1 MAARPDPDPNARL
14 TMHRSFSRPIRPMS
28 FAIVLLV
35 ALHAPGLAAQSE
47 GRIVGRVI
55 DAAQGTPIAGAVLEV
70 VGTAV
75 RTQTAIDGRY
85 TLARVPAGV
94 VSVRAR
100 YIGYQPK
107 LVQDIV
113 VPAGSTALQDITLAV
128 QVVELEELAVT
139 AAAERGSVAR
149 ALEEQRYAPNVVSA
163 VTQEQIAKSPD
174 SDAGQAVQ
182 RVSGVTVQDGKYV
195 FVRGLGERYTTTSLN
210 GARVPSP
217 EPEKKMVPLDLF
229 PASLLEGITTSK
241 TFTPDQSGD
250 FSGAS
255 VNLKTREFPAR
266 RTFTLSTGTAVNDAA
281 TGKTLAKAPTT
292 GREWLGFAG
301 AERALPQGLAA
312 AGNLSGSSQPQVNQ
326 YIASLRDVW
335 SARRADGS
343 PNGTF
348 GLGLGG
354 EDPFFGQRVGYLA
367 SFNYGY
373 SQEVREGERK
383 ALATTG
389 GPINQYRGSTARNG
403 VLWGGLLNLSTRL
416 GETSKLQ
423 LNNTYTR
430 SADNE
435 AKALHGVNEEFSQL
449 GELAITRLS
458 FTERSVRSHQLRG
471 EHRFGDRS
479 FLDWSATAART
490 RRYEPDRSDLIYQAS
505 VQPGTGHVTPT
516 QWADIRQSAA
526 RTFSDLTESNYE
538 LGTNLLRHFGD
549 SRSPWSVKVGGSV
562 RLTDRAADS
571 RAYDLRNFNLS
582 ASELTAPPEVLFG
595 AANALAGRL
604 LMSARTSSGRY
615 TATDRVFA
623 GYVQLEI
630 PVSQAITFVGGGRV
644 ERWALDLDA
653 IRANGVQV
661 PVRRR
666 NTDVLPAVALNIR
679 LREDQTLR
687 LSATQTLSR
696 PEYREMADVTSFDV
710 LGGLDIN
717 GNPDLKRALVQNFD
731 VRWEFYPS
739 VGEVVSLGVFAKRFS
754 DPIERVTVATTGA
767 PQLSF
772 VNAERAN
779 NYGVEIELRKSLAV
793 LTPALR
799 NVTVFANTSL
809 IHSRITPGN
818 SSISALTSPE
828 RPMVGQAGY
837 VVNAGLGWTDG
848 SGRWS
853 ATALFNVV
861 GRRISEA
868 GQEPLPDTYE
878 SARKVLDAS
887 VQAPLFSTL
896 TLKVDAKNL
905 LNEPYR
911 LTQGAVVREEYHT
924 GRVFGVGLTW
934 RQ

>member
-1 MAARPDPDPNARL
+1 MRRFFDLRGISLLLLAL
-14 TMHRSFSRPIRPMS
+14 TLTGTGP
-28 FAIVLLV
+28 
-35 ALHAPGLAAQSE
+35 LAAQE
-47 GRIVGRVI
+47 TGRIVGRVI
-55 DAAQGTPIAGAVLEV
+55 DAGQGGPIAGVVLEV
-70 VGTAV
+70 VGTTV
-75 RTQTAIDGRY
+75 RAQSAIDGRF
-85 TLARVPAGV
+85 TLAGVPAGSV
-94 VSVRAR
+94 AVRAR
-100 YIGYQPK
+100 YIGFRPK
-107 LVQDIV
+107 VVEGIT
-113 VPAGSTALQDITLAV
+113 VPAGGTATQDITLAA
-128 QVVELEELAVT
+128 QIVELEEISVSAS
-139 AAAERGSVAR
+139 AEQGTVAR
-149 ALEEQRYAPNVVSA
+149 ALEEQRYATGVVSA
-163 VTQEQIAKSPD
+163 ITQEQISRSPD

-217 EPEKKMVPLDLF
+217 EPERKVVPLDLF
-229 PASLLEGITTSK
+229 PAGLLEGITTSK
-241 TFTPDQSGD
+241 TFTPEQSGD

-281 TGKTLAKAPTT
+281 TGKTLAKAPNT

-301 AERALPQGLAA
+301 SERALPSGLAA
-312 AGNLSGSSQPQVNQ
+312 AGNLSGSTQAQVNQ

-343 PNGTF
+343 PNGSF
-348 GLGLGG
+348 GMGLGG

-367 SFNYGY
+367 SFSYGY

-389 GPINQYRGSTARNG
+389 GPINQYSGSTARNG

-416 GETSKLQ
+416 GATSKLQ

-435 AKALHGVNEEFSQL
+435 AKTLHGVNEEFSQL

-471 EHRFGDRS
+471 EHLFGERT

-505 VQPGTGHVTPT
+505 VNPSTGEVTPT
-516 QWADIRQSAA
+516 QWADIRQSAG

-538 LGTNLLRHFGD
+538 LGTNFQRHLGD
-549 SRSPWSVKVGGSV
+549 SRSPWSVKVGGNV
-562 RLTDRAADS
+562 RATDRDADS

-582 ASELTAPPEVLFG
+582 AAELTAPPEELFG
-595 AANALAGRL
+595 AVNATAGRL
-604 LMSARTSSGRY
+604 LLSARTSSGRY
-615 TATDRVFA
+615 TATDRVYA

-630 PVSQAITFVGGGRV
+630 PVTPAITFVGGGRV

-666 NTDVLPAVALNIR
+666 NTDVLPAAALNIR
-679 LREDQTLR
+679 LRENQTLR

-696 PEYREMADVTSFDV
+696 PEYREMADITSFDV

-731 VRWEFYPS
+731 ARWEFYPA
-739 VGEVVSLGVFAKRFS
+739 VGEVISFGVFAKRFT

-779 NYGVEIELRKSLAV
+779 NFGLEVEVRKGLGILS
-793 LTPALR
+793 PALSR
-799 NVTVFANTSL
+799 FTAFANTSL

-818 SSISALTSPE
+818 SGISALTSAE

-837 VVNAGLGWTDG
+837 VVNAGLSWSDLGG
-848 SGRWS
+848 GWS

-861 GRRISEA
+861 GRRISDA
-868 GQEPLPDTYE
+868 GQNPLPDTYE
-878 SARKVLDAS
+878 AARLVLDAS
-887 VQAPLFSTL
+887 MQAPLFSTL

-911 LTQGAVVREEYHT
+911 LTQGDVVREEYRS
-924 GRVFGVGLTW
+924 GRILGLGFIW
-934 RQ
+934 RP

>member
-1 MAARPDPDPNARL
+1 MRRLLDPRSTFLLLLALSLSGAASLSGQD
-14 TMHRSFSRPIRPMS
+14 T
-28 FAIVLLV
+28 
-35 ALHAPGLAAQSE
+35 

-55 DAAQGTPIAGAVLEV
+55 DAGQGGPIAGAVLEV

-75 RTQTAIDGRY
+75 RAQTAIDGRF
-85 TLARVPAGV
+85 TLAGVPAGSV
-94 VSVRAR
+94 AVRAR
-100 YIGYQPK
+100 YIGFQPK
-107 LVQDIV
+107 VVEGIT
-113 VPAGSTALQDITLAV
+113 VPAGGTATQDISLAA
-128 QVVELEELAVT
+128 QVVELEEISVSAS
-139 AAAERGSVAR
+139 AEQGTVAR
-149 ALEEQRYAPNVVSA
+149 ALEEQRYATGVVSA
-163 VTQEQIAKSPD
+163 ITQEQISRSPD

-229 PASLLEGITTSK
+229 PAGLLEGITTSK
-241 TFTPDQSGD
+241 TFTPDQPGD
-250 FSGAS
+250 FSGAQ

-266 RTFTLSTGTAVNDAA
+266 RTFTLSTGSAINDAA
-281 TGKTLAKAPTT
+281 TGTTLAKAPTV

-301 AERALPQGLAA
+301 SERALPSGLAA
-312 AGNLSGSSQPQVNQ
+312 AGNLSGSSQAQVNQ

-335 SARRADGS
+335 SARRAEGS
-343 PNGTF
+343 PNGSF
-348 GLGLGG
+348 GMGLGG
-354 EDPFFGQRVGYLA
+354 EDPLWGQRIGYLA

-373 SQEVREGERK
+373 SQEIRDGERK

-389 GPINQYRGSTARNG
+389 GPINQYRGNTARNG

-416 GETSKLQ
+416 GASTKVQ
-423 LNNTYTR
+423 FNNTYTR

-435 AKALHGVNEEFSQL
+435 AKTLHGVNEEFSQL

-471 EHRFGDRS
+471 EHLFGDRT
-479 FLDWSATAART
+479 FLDWSTSAART

-505 VQPGTGHVTPT
+505 VNPATGAVTPT

-538 LGTNLLRHFGD
+538 LGANLLRHLGD
-549 SRSPWSVKVGGSV
+549 ARAPWSVKVGANV
-562 RLTDRAADS
+562 RATDRDADS
-571 RAYDLRNFNLS
+571 RAYDLRNFNLT
-582 ASELTAPPEVLFG
+582 AAELAAPPEELFG
-595 AANALAGRL
+595 EANASSGRL

-623 GYVQLEI
+623 GYLQVEI
-630 PVSQAITFVGGGRV
+630 PVTGAVTFVGGGRV

-653 IRANGVQV
+653 IRSNGVDV

-666 NTDVLPAVALNIR
+666 NTDVLPAAAVNIR
-679 LREDQTLR
+679 LRENQTLR

-710 LGGLDIN
+710 LGGLDIT
-717 GNPDLKRALVQNFD
+717 GNPDLKRALVQNLD
-731 VRWEFYPS
+731 ARWEFYPA
-739 VGEVVSLGVFAKRFS
+739 VGEVVSVGVFAKRFT

-772 VNAERAN
+772 VNAERAS
-779 NYGVEIELRKSLAV
+779 NYGVELELRKGLGILAAG
-793 LTPALR
+793 LD
-799 NVTVFANTSL
+799 NFTVFANTSL

-818 SSISALTSPE
+818 SGISALTSAE

-837 VVNAGLGWTDG
+837 VVNAGLSWTTLG
-848 SGRWS
+848 GWS

-868 GQEPLPDTYE
+868 GQNPLPDTYE

-887 VQAPLFSTL
+887 FQAPLFSTL
-896 TLKVDAKNL
+896 TLKLDARNL

-911 LTQGAVVREEYHT
+911 LTQGSVVREEYRS
-924 GRVFGVGLTW
+924 GRVFGMGLTW
-934 RQ
+934 RP

>member
-1 MAARPDPDPNARL
+1 MRRL
-14 TMHRSFSRPIRPMS
+14 FDLRLPS
-28 FAIVLLV
+28 LLLL
-35 ALHAPGLAAQSE
+35 ALTLAVSGPLAAQE
-47 GRIVGRVI
+47 TGRIVGRVI
-55 DAAQGTPIAGAVLEV
+55 DAGQGGPIAGAVLEV
-70 VGTAV
+70 VGTTV
-75 RTQTAIDGRY
+75 RAQTAIDGRF
-85 TLARVPAGV
+85 TLANVPAGSV
-94 VSVRAR
+94 AVRAR
-100 YIGYQPK
+100 YIGFQPK
-107 LVQDIV
+107 VVEGIT
-113 VPAGSTALQDITLAV
+113 VPAGGTATQDIALTA
-128 QVVELEELAVT
+128 QVIELEELSVSAS
-139 AAAERGSVAR
+139 AEQGTVAR
-149 ALEEQRYAPNVVSA
+149 ALEEQRYATGVVSA
-163 VTQEQIAKSPD
+163 ITQEQISRSPD

-217 EPEKKMVPLDLF
+217 EPEKKMIPLDLF
-229 PASLLEGITTSK
+229 PAGILEGITTSK
-241 TFTPDQSGD
+241 TFTPEQPGD
-250 FSGAS
+250 FSGAQ

-301 AERALPQGLAA
+301 GERTLPSGLAA
-312 AGNLSGSSQPQVNQ
+312 AGNLSGSSQAQVNQ

-335 SARRADGS
+335 SARRADGA
-343 PNGTF
+343 PNGSF
-348 GLGLGG
+348 GMGLGG
-354 EDPFFGQRVGYLA
+354 EDPVFGQRVGYLA

-373 SQEVREGERK
+373 SQEVRDGERK

-403 VLWGGLLNLSTRL
+403 VLWGGLFNLSTRL
-416 GETSKLQ
+416 GQSSKLQ
-423 LNNTYTR
+423 FNNTYTR

-435 AKALHGVNEEFSQL
+435 AKSLHGVNEEFSQL

-471 EHRFGDRS
+471 EHLLGERVGI
-479 FLDWSATAART
+479 DWSATGART
-490 RRYEPDRSDLIYQAS
+490 RRYEPDRSDLIYQA
-505 VQPGTGHVTPT
+505 VVDPNTGAVTPT

-538 LGTNLLRHFGD
+538 LGTNLRRHFGD
-549 SRSPWSVKVGGSV
+549 LGAPWTIKVGANF
-562 RLTDRAADS
+562 RATDRDADS
-571 RAYDLRNFNLS
+571 RAYDLRNFNLTL
-582 ASELTAPPEVLFG
+582 AELAAPPEQLFG
-595 AANALAGRL
+595 ETNAAAGRL

-615 TATDRVFA
+615 AATDRVLA
-623 GYVQLEI
+623 GYLQAEL
-630 PVSQAITFVGGGRV
+630 PVSRAITLIAGARV
-644 ERWALDLDA
+644 ERWVLDLDA
-653 IRANGVQV
+653 IRSNGAAV

-666 NTDVLPAVALNIR
+666 NTDLLPAAAVNI
-679 LREDQTLR
+679 LLHENHTLR

-710 LGGLDIN
+710 LGGMDIT

-731 VRWEFYPS
+731 ARWEFYPA
-739 VGEVVSLGVFAKRFS
+739 VGEVISFGVFAKRFT

-779 NYGVEIELRKSLAV
+779 NFGLEVEVRKGLGILS
-793 LTPALR
+793 PALNR
-799 NVTVFANTSL
+799 FTAFANTSL

-818 SSISALTSPE
+818 SGISALTSAE

-837 VVNAGLGWTDG
+837 VVNAGLSWSDLGG
-848 SGRWS
+848 GWS

-868 GQEPLPDTYE
+868 GQNPLPDTYE
-878 SARKVLDAS
+878 AARMVLDAS

-896 TLKVDAKNL
+896 TVKVDARNL

-911 LTQGAVVREEYHT
+911 LTQGDVVREEYRS
-924 GRVFGVGLTW
+924 GRILGLGFTW
-934 RQ
+934 RP